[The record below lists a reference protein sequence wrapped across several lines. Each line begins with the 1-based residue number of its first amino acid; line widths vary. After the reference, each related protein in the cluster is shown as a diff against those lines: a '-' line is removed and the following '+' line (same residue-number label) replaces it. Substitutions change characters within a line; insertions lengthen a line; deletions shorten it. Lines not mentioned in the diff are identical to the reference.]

1 MKKKTKGKSIT
12 PFHTAKTK
20 IGSGDYY
27 GEGVKNPVGKIREQV
42 GMPKLSN
49 KKLGKA
55 PKSLA

>member
-1 MKKKTKGKSIT
+1 MKKKTKGKPIT

-27 GEGVKNPVGKIREQV
+27 GEGVKNPVGRVRETSMVPKI
-42 GMPKLSN
+42 SN